1 MRSANVLHL
10 AYILLTWKQKL
21 YKRLLV
27 YKKRFHTGLTVA
39 FTTHLLVF
47 LLKRCQYIWCF
58 LLFVSQSL
66 FLTAEEEVHL
76 CLSPLMFIQAHFKQL
91 TAELWQLILICEDG
105 LKKSNSHVCY
115 HMYLLPGLNEQIF
128 RHLII
133 FKGYVWKRAAAT
145 GSDCSISASSSS
157 NMLSNRCD
165 PFKNS
170 TNASCG
176 M

>member
-1 MRSANVLHL
+1 MRSVNVLHL
-10 AYILLTWKQKL
+10 AYISLTWKQKL
-21 YKRLLV
+21 CKRLLV
-27 YKKRFHTGLTVA
+27 YQKRFHTGLTVA
-39 FTTHLLVF
+39 FTTHRLVF

-58 LLFVSQSL
+58 LLFISQSL

-76 CLSPLMFIQAHFKQL
+76 RLSPLMFIQAQYKQL
-91 TAELWQLILICEDG
+91 TAGLWQLILICEDG
-105 LKKSNSHVCY
+105 LKKLNSYVCY
-115 HMYLLPGLNEQIF
+115 YMYPPRRLNANF

-133 FKGYVWKRAAAT
+133 FKGYLWKRAAAG
-145 GSDCSISASSSS
+145 GSDCSISVSSSS
-157 NMLSNRCD
+157 NMLLNRCD